1 MKGPFYEDFCSS
13 RIQELAK
20 VKGSKLILSK
30 IKVEVAVV
38 RPGAFTDDGIDA
50 SIKYDEDRVKLL
62 RVLATEKMKGNE
74 IFSLKNSARV
84 SSNNLKT
91 YFRNQNPAD
100 ESKGFW

>member
-38 RPGAFTDDGIDA
+38 RPGAFTDDGVDA

-74 IFSLKNSARV
+74 IFSLKKLCESFIKQ
-84 SSNNLKT
+84 S
-91 YFRNQNPAD
+91 QNI
-100 ESKGFW
+100 F